1 MLWRALKHIRRW
13 SPSLALGVSLI
24 LGGVL
29 GQASL
34 ATAQA
39 AGPTPDPRSFPAT
52 GYRIGSPEILS
63 YFEHRGGVRT
73 FGYPVS
79 NEFPLLGQRVQ
90 IFQRSMLQLSADGS
104 VSTANILDP
113 TVLPI
118 SRIDGLSLPAADPEL
133 IGAAPVPGSDD

>member
-34 ATAQA
+34 ATAQP
-39 AGPTPDPRSFPAT
+39 AGPTLDPGFFPAT

-90 IFQRSMLQLSADGS
+90 LFQRQLLELAADGT
-104 VSTANILDP
+104 VSTASILDP
-113 TVLPI
+113 QILPI
-118 SRIDGLSLPAADPEL
+118 THMDGLTLPPADP
-133 IGAAPVPGSDD
+133 